1 MAGAGDA
8 AVVAQTCK
16 ERARAS
22 GGAST
27 DSGRRRPLPNIASG
41 NEALRT
47 EAERQAVNTV
57 IQGSA
62 ADLVKLA
69 MVQVRRRHT
78 CFDGKPNRRNVVRT

>member
-1 MAGAGDA
+1 MAGAGDST
-8 AVVAQTCK
+8 VTQKCK

-22 GGAST
+22 GAAST
-27 DSGRRRPLPNIASG
+27 DSGRRRPLPNIASR

-69 MVQVRRRHT
+69 MVQVSRRHT
-78 CFDGKPNRRNVVRT
+78 HFHGKPIERT